1 MEATN
6 PNPSFLPSSVVVQFS
21 QSPQKMIPVAA
32 PSNCYDFL
40 RFPVGTGTS
49 HSQICVTCLLQQL
62 R

>member
-6 PNPSFLPSSVVVQFS
+6 PNPAFLPSAVVVQFV
-21 QSPQKMIPVAA
+21 QPPQKMIPVAV
-32 PSNCYDFL
+32 PSNCCDVL

-49 HSQICVTCLLQQL
+49 LSQICVTCLLQQL